1 MLWASSIGHNGHY
14 SSFISHLVTYACRFP
29 TLQGPVENISEVF
42 PETCF
47 DLYFYDHETANNLR
61 LAASRG
67 HNDLVRALLRAG
79 MDPNE
84 ASWFSF
90 SSEPHYLLKLR
101 TPADWAEAKGHTEL
115 AQLLRRAQGVYGDEG
130 YGTFLHCQVGGGS
143 ATGLTNTTFK
153 VDW

>member
-1 MLWASSIGHNGHY
+1 MLVVFLRFKGQLRA
-14 SSFISHLVTYACRFP
+14 LVKYFLRK
-29 TLQGPVENISEVF
+29 
-42 PETCF
+42 TCF

-143 ATGLTNTTFK
+143 ATGLTNTTQGGLVVPVVVLREEK
-153 VDW
+153 LNRLW